1 MTLFS
6 LKPSLMRLIA
16 LFFLLLNL
24 TAFAQAQT
32 VADISRNIKN
42 NHLAQAL
49 EQAEALIAKNPKDAQ
64 GYFMKGIIFA
74 EQGKSAEAIGVFTKL
89 TEDFPELPEPY
100 NNLAVLYAQQKD
112 YNKAKNALEMAIRT
126 HPSYATAHE
135 NLGDVYAK
143 LASQSYSK
151 ALQLD
156 ASNSSS
162 QKLLMISSLIE
173 GSGKV
178 KPAPSAIN
186 EPIKVAQNDTPKTK
200 TAEVKAAELKPESK
214 PESKPDS
221 QGTILKPEKPSKAEI
236 KPEPKAEPK
245 NTGNAAEEVQK
256 TLLAWADAWS
266 KKNVKGYLAFYAP
279 NFKVPN
285 KQSRAAW
292 EKERTA
298 RIDKPGKLNVQL
310 SDIRVSINTDQTSA
324 SARFRQ
330 EYTSSTLAS
339 NAGKTALLV
348 KNGGK
353 WMIVEERV
361 N

>member
-186 EPIKVAQNDTPKTK
+186 EPIKMAQNDTPKTK
-200 TAEVKAAELKPESK
+200 TA
-214 PESKPDS
+214 
-221 QGTILKPEKPSKAEI
+221 
-236 KPEPKAEPK
+236 
-245 NTGNAAEEVQK
+245 
-256 TLLAWADAWS
+256 
-266 KKNVKGYLAFYAP
+266 
-279 NFKVPN
+279 
-285 KQSRAAW
+285 
-292 EKERTA
+292 
-298 RIDKPGKLNVQL
+298 
-310 SDIRVSINTDQTSA
+310 
-324 SARFRQ
+324 
-330 EYTSSTLAS
+330 
-339 NAGKTALLV
+339 
-348 KNGGK
+348 
-353 WMIVEERV
+353 
-361 N
+361 